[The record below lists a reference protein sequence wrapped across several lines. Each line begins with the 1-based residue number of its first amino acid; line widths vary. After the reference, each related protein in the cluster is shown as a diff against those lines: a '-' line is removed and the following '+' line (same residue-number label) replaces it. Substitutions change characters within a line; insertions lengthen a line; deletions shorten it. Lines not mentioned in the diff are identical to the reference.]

1 MWLRSTLHFFFVYDL
16 KDGGAQMY
24 TCTPLKK
31 KVTTSS
37 KIGSAHVL
45 RLENILNTFDENVDE
60 VQDGMV
66 KMTRVVT

>member
-1 MWLRSTLHFFFVYDL
+1 MAVRRGTLAPHS
-16 KDGGAQMY
+16 
-24 TCTPLKK
+24 K

-60 VQDGMV
+60 VRDGIV
-66 KMTRVVT
+66 KVTRVVT

>member
-1 MWLRSTLHFFFVYDL
+1 MYDL
-16 KDGGAQMY
+16 KDGGAQKY
-24 TCTPLKK
+24 TCTHSK

-60 VQDGMV
+60 VQDGIV